1 MIDIPDKIQPTMDVT
16 KIGVT
21 KFVFVDLFQLKI
33 QLKILYQKNALKMIV
48 MIIEDNKIIQ
58 FLVQLARTG
67 KLNPHKVMIEPRK
80 ITQILVLVTIIT
92 AETLMEHL
100 VLGVIRLT
108 QIWDG
113 SYVIHTLKNQYQK
126 NALKMIVMIIEDN
139 KIIQFLVQLARTGKL
154 NPHKIMI
161 EPKKITQILVLVTII
176 TAETLM
182 EQVDLGVIRLTQ
194 IWDGSYV
201 IH

>member
-1 MIDIPDKIQPTMDVT
+1 
-16 KIGVT
+16 
-21 KFVFVDLFQLKI
+21 
-33 QLKILYQKNALKMIV
+33 
-48 MIIEDNKIIQ
+48 
-58 FLVQLARTG
+58 
-67 KLNPHKVMIEPRK
+67 
-80 ITQILVLVTIIT
+80 
-92 AETLMEHL
+92 
-100 VLGVIRLT
+100 
-108 QIWDG
+108 
-113 SYVIHTLKNQYQK
+113 VIHTLKNQYQK

-194 IWDGSYV
+194 IIDGSTV
-201 IH
+201 IL

>member
-1 MIDIPDKIQPTMDVT
+1 MLLLFNGTQVFLLKIQNKLVLYWLKLQEITVVIGVDLKDFSALQLKITLEQLVSLILIIPDKIQTTMDVT

-67 KLNPHKVMIEPRK
+67 KLNPHKVMIEP
-80 ITQILVLVTIIT
+80 
-92 AETLMEHL
+92 
-100 VLGVIRLT
+100 
-108 QIWDG
+108 
-113 SYVIHTLKNQYQK
+113 
-126 NALKMIVMIIEDN
+126 
-139 KIIQFLVQLARTGKL
+139 
-154 NPHKIMI
+154 
-161 EPKKITQILVLVTII
+161 KKITQILVLETII

-182 EQVDLGVIRLTQ
+182 EQVDLGVILLTQ
-194 IWDGSYV
+194 IIDGSYV